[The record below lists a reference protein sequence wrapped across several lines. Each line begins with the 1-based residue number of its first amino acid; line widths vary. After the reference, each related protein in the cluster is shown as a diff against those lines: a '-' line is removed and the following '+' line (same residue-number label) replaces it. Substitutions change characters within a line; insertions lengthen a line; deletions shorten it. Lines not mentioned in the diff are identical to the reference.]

1 MVLEKGGTTL
11 AYDPDIDLT
20 RLTNEAL
27 PNLEHYQDPQNKGK
41 CRPRLEDLIEEG
53 LLRER
58 HRMRKLTRR
67 KGRSSSLVGW
77 RAC

>member
-1 MVLEKGGTTL
+1 MGRVVLEKGGTTL

-41 CRPRLEDLIEEG
+41 CRPRL
-53 LLRER
+53 LRER
-58 HRMRKLTRR
+58 QEEREDHQVWYSFEIVLEH
-67 KGRSSSLVGW
+67 S
-77 RAC
+77 